1 MGRELSVDEK
11 DTAADAWERWPE
23 QVSREATAVVEC
35 VRSGAPVEALAALD
49 KMVVE
54 INERRAALAELAN
67 ALD

>member
-1 MGRELSVDEK
+1 VSEE
-11 DTAADAWERWPE
+11 DTATGSWERWPE
-23 QVSREATAVVEC
+23 QVTQEATSVVEYM
-35 VRSGAPVEALAALD
+35 RNGSPVDALAALD